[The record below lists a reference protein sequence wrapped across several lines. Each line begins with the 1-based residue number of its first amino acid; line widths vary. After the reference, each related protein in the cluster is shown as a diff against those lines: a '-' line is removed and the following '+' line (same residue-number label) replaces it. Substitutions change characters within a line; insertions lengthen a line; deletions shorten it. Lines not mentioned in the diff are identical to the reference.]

1 MRAIRRDD
9 DGERITAPLS
19 AAQGAKTNR
28 TASMGKQYIDY
39 EVYLVNVDPEKCDGC
54 EKCIIYCPVDVFDF
68 SIKAYPTR
76 PQNCLGCRTCEAVCN
91 SKAVI
96 ITEI

>member
-1 MRAIRRDD
+1 M
-9 DGERITAPLS
+9 GPKQT
-19 AAQGAKTNR
+19 R

-39 EVYLVNVDPEKCDGC
+39 EIYLVNVDPDKCDGC
-54 EKCIIYCPVDVFDF
+54 EKCFIYCPVDVFDF
-68 SIKAYPTR
+68 SVKAYPNR
-76 PQNCLGCRTCEAVCN
+76 PQNCLGCRTCEAVCK